1 MSMIGIATRL
11 TSALVLAVLLTACVS
26 SNRLQALGQSDE
38 AIDTY
43 QDFLEWSVDA
53 EVGAQVWLS
62 PMTVRLWPGEHILIF
77 QGPGSSYERCL
88 YVSLTD
94 HQVQEVRRER
104 WSVNEDALD
113 VLIEVSEQTVAAGL
127 CSGAT
132 EVIVPALSVLRLRES
147 H

>member
-1 MSMIGIATRL
+1 MIGISTRL
-11 TSALVLAVLLTACVS
+11 TSTLFWVVLLTACMS
-26 SNRLQALGQSDE
+26 SNRLQASGQGDE
-38 AIDTY
+38 AIETY
-43 QDFLEWSVDA
+43 QEFLEWSADA
-53 EVGAQVWLS
+53 EIGAQVWLS

-113 VLIEVSEQTVAAGL
+113 VLIEVSEQTVASGL
-127 CSGAT
+127 CSGDT
-132 EVIVPALSVLRLRES
+132 EVIVPTLSVLRVRES